1 MKSLDGTHS
10 REKGFMDFNRKIG
23 SNGVVADL
31 FYLPNLE
38 FFSLVKNA
46 PCISFSLNDPFVKQ
60 TYRNRFEILLSNKV
74 ELLSVPV
81 LKGTKNTKYR
91 DVRIDYQQ
99 KWLNVHLRGL
109 QSAYGKAP
117 FFEYIY
123 PSFEEVFL
131 RNKSFLWELNWELL
145 TICLHFLKVSVKMEI
160 TEETSNESDQKDI
173 RGLLDT
179 KCRYWEWEYYA
190 PKPYPQLFGLDFVPN
205 LSIVDLL
212 FCEGPQSKDK
222 LNLAAKKKLNN
233 T

>member
-1 MKSLDGTHS
+1 MNLERQIGT
-10 REKGFMDFNRKIG
+10 
-23 SNGVVADL
+23 NGVVADL

-46 PCISFSLNDPFVKQ
+46 QSISFSLNDPFVKQ

-91 DVRIDYQQ
+91 DVKIDYRQ

-109 QSAYGKAP
+109 KSAYGKAP
-117 FFEYIY
+117 FFEYFY

-131 RNKSFLWELNWELL
+131 RNKAFLWELNWELL
-145 TICLHFLKVSVKMEI
+145 TICLNFLKVTVKLDLMEEI
-160 TEETSNESDQKDI
+160 SIESNENDI

-212 FCEGPQSKDK
+212 FCEGPQSKGILD
-222 LNLAAKKKLNN
+222 LSAKKKLNN